1 MGNIVSISTI
11 GQDSHRFGEP
21 AGDTTIK
28 LGGIDIPFDKPI
40 LANSDGDVVYHAI
53 TNAISGFTGVN
64 ILGGE
69 ADKICLEKGIKD
81 SAVYLNKALEY
92 LKDGKISAGHARALL
107 SLENEEDMK
116 ELADLIVSKD
126 LSVRQTEKLCKKSTK
141 TKKEAKAEKKPSFY
155 SMVELA
161 LNESLGRKISITK
174 NKGKQGGVLQI
185 EFYSDEELTELSN
198 KLK

>member
-64 ILGGE
+64 IRLRQNRLPERRWRRLTG
-69 ADKICLEKGIKD
+69 
-81 SAVYLNKALEY
+81 
-92 LKDGKISAGHARALL
+92 LL
-107 SLENEEDMK
+107 PRRSWRKM
-116 ELADLIVSKD
+116 
-126 LSVRQTEKLCKKSTK
+126 
-141 TKKEAKAEKKPSFY
+141 AETS
-155 SMVELA
+155 
-161 LNESLGRKISITK
+161 R
-174 NKGKQGGVLQI
+174 
-185 EFYSDEELTELSN
+185 
-198 KLK
+198 

>member
-1 MGNIVSISTI
+1 MEYAYLTTI

-92 LKDGKISAGHARALL
+92 LTDGKIIHCSVTIECLRPKLMPHIPA
-107 SLENEEDMK
+107 MK
-116 ELADLIVSKD
+116 ESIGNILGIPVS
-126 LSVRQTEKLCKKSTK
+126 SVGITATTGEGLTGFGRGEGIQVFVILTFTK
-141 TKKEAKAEKKPSFY
+141 E
-155 SMVELA
+155 
-161 LNESLGRKISITK
+161 I
-174 NKGKQGGVLQI
+174 
-185 EFYSDEELTELSN
+185 
-198 KLK
+198 